1 MISLAISNIDDSIRV
16 DQFLSDRFD
25 NLSRSKIQKLIQ
37 DNSILVNGES
47 VKKKYLLQIGD
58 KITLEEKILNQT
70 FKEIIPWDYPLE
82 ILYQDEDLAII
93 NKPKGIVVHPTT
105 VNQDHTLVNILLGHF
120 DKKIDQ
126 SIDSLR
132 PGIVHRLDKDTT
144 GIMII
149 PFTSYAH
156 WKIAEQF
163 KNREVKKEYLAITW
177 GLWNEKEGLI
187 NDYII
192 RNRSNPKQFI
202 STSLKRG
209 KNATTNFELVKNGQY
224 LSLIK
229 FFPTTGRT
237 HQIRV
242 HSKSKGHIIFG
253 DDLYGGGLSKAREY
267 SKEIADKM
275 IEYASP
281 VAGHF
286 LHAASISFFH
296 PVQNRTMTFSVN
308 PDDQFQKLQNDIL
321 SEAV

>member
-1 MISLAISNIDDSIRV
+1 MISLAISSIDESTRV

-25 NLSRSKIQKLIQ
+25 NLSRSKIQKMIQ
-37 DNSILVNGES
+37 DNSILVNGQS

-70 FKEIIPWDYPLE
+70 FKEILPWNHPLD
-82 ILYQDEDLAII
+82 ILYQDENLAVI

-105 VNQDHTLVNILLGHF
+105 VNQDHTLVNILLAHF
-120 DKKIDQ
+120 DQKIDQ

-132 PGIVHRLDKDTT
+132 QGTVHRLDKDTS

-149 PFTSYAH
+149 PFTAFAH

-177 GLWNEKEGLI
+177 GLWNQEEGLI
-187 NDYII
+187 SDYLI

-202 STSLKRG
+202 SSNLKRG
-209 KNATTNFELVKNGQY
+209 KSANTNFELVKNGQY
-224 LSLIK
+224 LSLLK

-253 DDLYGGGLSKAREY
+253 DDLYGGGISKAKEY
-267 SKEIADKM
+267 SKEISDKM

-286 LHAASISFFH
+286 LHATSISFIH
-296 PVQNRTMTFSVN
+296 PVLNETMTFSVN
-308 PDDQFQKLQNDIL
+308 PDNQFQKLQNDIL
-321 SEAV
+321 SETI